1 VVVLDTNAL
10 IFDALNP
17 ARLSRKARGLIERAH
32 TRNDLCC
39 SDISLWEI
47 AMLVAKGRLDPGTKA
62 VEFMNLALAARAIT
76 VLPITPEIA
85 ELSTQVPEAVSPD
98 PADRLIAATAIY
110 HRATLISTDA
120 NLKKSGLSVVV
131 VG

>member
-1 VVVLDTNAL
+1 MVVLDTNAL

-17 ARLSRKARGLIERAH
+17 ARLSRKARGLIQRAH

-47 AMLVAKGRLDPGTKA
+47 AMLVAKGRLDPGTSA
-62 VEFMNLALAARAIT
+62 LEFMNLALTARSIAM
-76 VLPITPEIA
+76 LPITPEIA
-85 ELSTQVPEAVSPD
+85 ELSTRLPEAVSAD
-98 PADRLIAATAIY
+98 PADRLIAATAI
-110 HRATLISTDA
+110 HHGATLISTDI
-120 NLKKSGLSVVV
+120 NLKKAGLSVAV

>member
-1 VVVLDTNAL
+1 MVVLDTNAL

-32 TRNDLCC
+32 KRNDLGC

-47 AMLVAKGRLDPGTKA
+47 AMLVAKGRLDPGTSA
-62 VEFMNLALAARAIT
+62 LEFMNLALAARSIAM
-76 VLPITPEIA
+76 LPITPEIA
-85 ELSTQVPEAVSPD
+85 ELSTKLPEAVSAD
-98 PADRLIAATAIY
+98 PADRLIAATAI
-110 HRATLISTDA
+110 HHGATLISTDT
-120 NLKKSGLSVVV
+120 NLKKAGLSVAV